1 MAIANEIADGLTEIE
16 GDFAQTFV
24 WNSTTYVCIAGPES
38 RSVDAGEFGLEQTD
52 SLMLIV
58 QTAQF
63 GEGSQPAERNLIN
76 FNSRNYR
83 IEGIEKAPLNAFV
96 IYRCVRNR

>member
-1 MAIANEIADGLTEIE
+1 MGISSEIADGLTEIE
-16 GDFAQTFV
+16 GDFSQTFV

-52 SLMLIV
+52 NLMLIV

-63 GEGSQPAERNLIN
+63 GEGGQPAQRNLIN

-83 IEGIEKAPLNAFV
+83 IEAIEKAPLNAFV